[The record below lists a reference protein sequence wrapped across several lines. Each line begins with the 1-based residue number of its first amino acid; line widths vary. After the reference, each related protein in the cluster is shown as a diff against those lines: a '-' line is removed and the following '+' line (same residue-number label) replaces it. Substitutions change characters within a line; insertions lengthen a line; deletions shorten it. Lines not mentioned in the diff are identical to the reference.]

1 MLNDTY
7 NLKTFAKIEN
17 IGEQNNIERIL
28 LMISLKEEDK

>member
-17 IGEQNNIERIL
+17 IRELNNIERIL
-28 LMISLKEEDK
+28 LMISLQEEDK